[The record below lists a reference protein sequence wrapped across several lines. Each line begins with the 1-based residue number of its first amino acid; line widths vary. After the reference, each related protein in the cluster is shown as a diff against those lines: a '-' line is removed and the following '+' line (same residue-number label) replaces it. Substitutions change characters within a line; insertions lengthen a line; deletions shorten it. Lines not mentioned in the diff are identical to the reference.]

1 MPFRK
6 AFILDL
12 DQAEYEPCLALQR
25 ELQDLRIEDRIQ
37 DTLIFVEHPSTL
49 TIGKSGGREHIL
61 VSPEWLQQHEFK
73 IYEVERGGDVTYHG
87 PGQLV
92 GYPILDLNAY
102 GRDVH
107 RLVANLEEVLL
118 RTLAAFGIVAQRRE
132 GYPGVWVGKRKI
144 ASLGLG
150 VKSWVSSHGF
160 ALNVNT
166 DLQQFQTITPCGLM
180 GVRMTSMAEIL
191 GHSLAMAEVKEKIA
205 EEICSLFR
213 WEIARVTEN
222 VKQRTREHVPSA
234 PCFDDQ
240 RPRWLSVPMPAA
252 GSLEKM
258 MAVLS
263 HGSLHTVCEGAQCPN
278 AGECFGSGTATFMI
292 LGDQCTRRCR
302 FCAVDKGTPSLP
314 EIGEAAALARTV
326 QELGL
331 KHVVVTSVTRDDLLD
346 GGAQQFVRVVAAV
359 RQRCLGTTIELL
371 IPDFQGADQALN
383 LVVAARPE
391 VLGHNVETVP
401 RLYTRVRYGADYE
414 RSLRLLGRVKEMEPT
429 LITKSGL
436 MVGLGEEPEEVLT
449 VMDDLRQAG
458 CDYLTVGQYLQ
469 PTEAHLPIES
479 YISPAQFAW
488 YREQALAKGFARAEC
503 GPLVRS
509 SYHASV

>member
-12 DQAEYEPCLALQR
+12 NQAEYEPCLALQR
-25 ELQDLRIEDRIQ
+25 ELQDLRIEDKIK
-37 DTLIFVEHPSTL
+37 DTLILVEHPSTL
-49 TIGKSGGREHIL
+49 TIGKSGGSEHIL
-61 VSPEWLQQHEFK
+61 VSPEWLQQHHFK

-107 RLVANLEEVLL
+107 RLVANLEEVLI
-118 RTLAAFGIVAQRRE
+118 RTLAAFGIVAQRKD

-166 DLQQFQTITPCGLM
+166 DLQHFQTITPCGLV
-180 GVRMTSMAEIL
+180 GVSMTSMAEIL
-191 GHSLAMAEVKEKIA
+191 GHSLILSEVKEKII
-205 EEICSLFR
+205 EEMASLFR

-222 VKQRTREHVPSA
+222 VKQRVLKHVPSA

-240 RPRWLSVPMPAA
+240 QPHWLSVPMPAA
-252 GSLEKM
+252 GSMEKM
-258 MAVLS
+258 MEVLS
-263 HGSLHTVCEGAQCPN
+263 RGSLHTVCEGAQCPN

-292 LGDQCTRRCR
+292 LGDRCTRRCR

-314 EIGEAAALARTV
+314 EVGEAAALARTV

-346 GGAQQFVRVVAAV
+346 GGA
-359 RQRCLGTTIELL
+359 
-371 IPDFQGADQALN
+371 
-383 LVVAARPE
+383 
-391 VLGHNVETVP
+391 H
-401 RLYTRVRYGADYE
+401 
-414 RSLRLLGRVKEMEPT
+414 
-429 LITKSGL
+429 
-436 MVGLGEEPEEVLT
+436 
-449 VMDDLRQAG
+449 
-458 CDYLTVGQYLQ
+458 
-469 PTEAHLPIES
+469 
-479 YISPAQFAW
+479 QFAEGGIG
-488 YREQALAKGFARAEC
+488 RAPEMLGDNGRTSDPRFSGSGSGSEPSGGCSPGGF
-503 GPLVRS
+503 GT
-509 SYHASV
+509 